1 MAMQSGFIKRIRDI
15 MRMDAGINGDA
26 QRIEQMVWM
35 LFLKVYDAKE
45 DDWELNEDNYESIIP
60 EDLRWRNWAKADSN
74 GHAMTGDK
82 LLNFVNN
89 TLFPVLKGNDVKEG
103 DTIVY
108 EGIKVTPDTP
118 IKKAIVKSTFEDANN
133 YMKDGVYLRQVI
145 DVIDEIEFDDVKESH
160 AFGFVYEEILR
171 ELQSAGSSGEF
182 YTPRAVTEFMAQM
195 IKPKLGEKMADF
207 ACGTGG
213 FITSWL
219 GQLSKQVTDTAAQKQ
234 LDDSIYGIEKKPF
247 PYLLCVT
254 NMLLHDIEVPN
265 IYHTNSLKHNLLDY
279 TDDDKF
285 DVILM
290 NPPYGGHEDK
300 SIQGFFPDDLASSET
315 ADLFMSVILYRLKKN
330 GRAAVV
336 VPDGFLFGLDN
347 AKVNIK
353 KKLIGEFNLHT
364 VVRLPG
370 SVFSPY
376 TSITTNLL
384 FFDNTKPTTETW
396 FYRVDIPSDRKHF
409 SKTKPMEL
417 KHFEDCITWWNNRE
431 IIPDGEYFKAQ
442 KYTADYLLNEQGCN
456 IDLCGYPHEEEEVL
470 APADLIQKYEEKR
483 ASLNAEI
490 DRTILA
496 LSASLNGEPVNFDT
510 QGTINACGKMD
521 DLHKRFPEDMK
532 KSVLQYAIQGKLV
545 EQRAEEG
552 TGEELYRQI
561 QAEKQQLIKT
571 GKLKKTRALPTITGE
586 EVPYD
591 FPASW
596 KVCYIDDIA
605 FVTKLAGFEYTKY
618 ISDNLVPTG
627 IPLFKGKNVQNGKLV
642 LSFES
647 YIPESVSD
655 ELPRSQITKKCLLT
669 PYVGTI
675 GNIAVFDG
683 SFKAHLGSNVGKIEL
698 LNSDT
703 QTFILEEYVLWYLKS
718 AYGYAELTKYKK
730 ATAQE
735 SISIDAIRN
744 VVIAIPPLEEQRR
757 IVAKLE
763 EILPLCER
771 LK

>member
-89 TLFPVLKGNDVKEG
+89 SLFPVLKGNDVKEG

-182 YTPRAVTEFMAQM
+182 YTPRAVTEFMALM

-219 GQLSKQVTDTAAQKQ
+219 GQLSKQVTDTAAKKQ

-265 IYHTNSLKHNLLDY
+265 IYHMNSLKHNLLDY
-279 TDDDKF
+279 TDADKF

-384 FFDNTKPTTETW
+384 FFDNTKPTSETW

-417 KHFEDCITWWNNRE
+417 KHFEDCITWWNNKE

-442 KYTADYLLNEQGCN
+442 KFTADYLLNEQGCN

-510 QGTINACGKMD
+510 QGTISACGKMD

-532 KSVLQYAIQGKLV
+532 KSILQYAIQGKLV
-545 EQRAEEG
+545 EQKPEEG
-552 TGEELYRQI
+552 TGAELYKQM
-561 QAEKQQLIKT
+561 QAEKQRLIKEKKIKKEKT
-571 GKLKKTRALPTITGE
+571 LVEITDDEIPFDIPETWIWIRVGDVGSWGSGATPPRTNPAYYGGSIPWLKTGDLNDGFIKEVPEFITELALEKTSVRLNPVGSVLMAMYGATIGKLG
-586 EVPYD
+586 
-591 FPASW
+591 
-596 KVCYIDDIA
+596 
-605 FVTKLAGFEYTKY
+605 
-618 ISDNLVPTG
+618 
-627 IPLFKGKNVQNGKLV
+627 
-642 LSFES
+642 
-647 YIPESVSD
+647 
-655 ELPRSQITKKCLLT
+655 
-669 PYVGTI
+669 
-675 GNIAVFDG
+675 
-683 SFKAHLGSNVGKIEL
+683 
-698 LNSDT
+698 
-703 QTFILEEYVLWYLKS
+703 ILEIPVTTNQACCACIPYAGMYNKYLFYYLMS
-718 AYGYAELTKYKK
+718 MRQTYIGMAEGG
-730 ATAQE
+730 AQPNISKE
-735 SISIDAIRN
+735 KIVNSILPL
-744 VVIAIPPLEEQRR
+744 PPLEEQHR

>member
-45 DDWELNEDNYESIIP
+45 DDWELNEDDYESIIP

-103 DTIVY
+103 DTVIY

-182 YTPRAVTEFMAQM
+182 YTPRAVTEFMALM
-195 IKPKLGEKMADF
+195 IKPQLGEKMADF

-219 GQLSKQVTDTAAQKQ
+219 GQLSKQVTDTSAQKQ

-254 NMLLHDIEVPN
+254 NMLLHDIEIPN
-265 IYHTNSLKHNLLDY
+265 IYHMNSLKHNLLDY
-279 TDDDKF
+279 TDADKF

-417 KHFEDCITWWNNRE
+417 KHFDDCISWWNNRE
-431 IIPDGEYFKAQ
+431 VIPDGEYFKAQ
-442 KYTADYLLNEQGCN
+442 KFTVDYLLNEQGCN

-470 APADLIQKYEEKR
+470 DPVDLIQKYEEQR

-496 LSASLNGEPVNFDT
+496 LNSSLKEEVVTTYTPNV
-510 QGTINACGKMD
+510 ISACGKMD
-521 DLHKRFPEDMK
+521 DLHKRFPDDIK
-532 KSVLQYAIQGKLV
+532 KSILQYAIRGKLV
-545 EQRAEEG
+545 KQRSEEG
-552 TGEELYRQI
+552 TGEELFQ
-561 QAEKQQLIKT
+561 QVQVEKQRLIKAC
-571 GKLKKTRALPTITGE
+571 KIKKEKPLP
-586 EVPYD
+586 
-591 FPASW
+591 
-596 KVCYIDDIA
+596 DIA
-605 FVTKLAGFEYTKY
+605 EDEIPFDIPDTWRWVRVAQIVTLNPKNDLADDLETAFIPMPCVMDGFRNQHTFEIKKWKEIKKGFTHFAEGDIGVAKITPCFQNRKSVIFRNLKNGYGAGTTELTVIRTINETVLPEYLLWFFKTEYFIANGVK
-618 ISDNLVPTG
+618 SFTG
-627 IPLFKGKNVQNGKLV
+627 TAGQQRIHKDYLATCLIPL
-642 LSFES
+642 
-647 YIPESVSD
+647 
-655 ELPRSQITKKCLLT
+655 
-669 PYVGTI
+669 
-675 GNIAVFDG
+675 
-683 SFKAHLGSNVGKIEL
+683 
-698 LNSDT
+698 
-703 QTFILEEYVLWYLKS
+703 
-718 AYGYAELTKYKK
+718 
-730 ATAQE
+730 
-735 SISIDAIRN
+735 
-744 VVIAIPPLEEQRR
+744 PPLAEQKR

>member
-103 DTIVY
+103 DTIIY
-108 EGIKVTPDTP
+108 EGIQVTPDTP

-182 YTPRAVTEFMAQM
+182 YTPRAVTEFMALM

-219 GQLSKQVTDTAAQKQ
+219 GQLSKQVTDTSAQKQ

-254 NMLLHDIEVPN
+254 NMLLHDIEIPN
-265 IYHTNSLKHNLLDY
+265 IYHMNSLKHNLLDY
-279 TDDDKF
+279 TDADKF

-417 KHFEDCITWWNNRE
+417 KHFDDCIAWWNNRE
-431 IIPDGEYFKAQ
+431 VIPDGEYFKAQ

-470 APADLIQKYEEKR
+470 DPLDTIREYQERRTA
-483 ASLNAEI
+483 LNAEI
-490 DRTILA
+490 D
-496 LSASLNGEPVNFDT
+496 
-510 QGTINACGKMD
+510 K
-521 DLHKRFPEDMK
+521 
-532 KSVLQYAIQGKLV
+532 VL
-545 EQRAEEG
+545 
-552 TGEELYRQI
+552 
-561 QAEKQQLIKT
+561 
-571 GKLKKTRALPTITGE
+571 
-586 EVPYD
+586 
-591 FPASW
+591 
-596 KVCYIDDIA
+596 
-605 FVTKLAGFEYTKY
+605 
-618 ISDNLVPTG
+618 
-627 IPLFKGKNVQNGKLV
+627 
-642 LSFES
+642 
-647 YIPESVSD
+647 
-655 ELPRSQITKKCLLT
+655 
-669 PYVGTI
+669 
-675 GNIAVFDG
+675 
-683 SFKAHLGSNVGKIEL
+683 
-698 LNSDT
+698 
-703 QTFILEEYVLWYLKS
+703 
-718 AYGYAELTKYKK
+718 AELE
-730 ATAQE
+730 A
-735 SISIDAIRN
+735 
-744 VVIAIPPLEEQRR
+744 L
-757 IVAKLE
+757 
-763 EILPLCER
+763 LPGGVTE
-771 LK
+771 

>member
-108 EGIKVTPDTP
+108 EGIKVTPATP

-133 YMKDGVYLRQVI
+133 YMKDGVYLRQVVDI
-145 DVIDEIEFDDVKESH
+145 IDEIEFDDVKESH

-219 GQLSKQVTDTAAQKQ
+219 GQLSKQVTDTSAQKQ

-265 IYHTNSLKHNLLDY
+265 IYHMNSLKHSLLDY

-364 VVRLPG
+364 VVRLPS

-417 KHFEDCITWWNNRE
+417 KHFDDCIAWWNNRE
-431 IIPDGEYFKAQ
+431 VIPDGEYFKAQ
-442 KYTADYLLNEQGCN
+442 KFTADYLLNEQGCN

-545 EQRAEEG
+545 EQRPEEG
-552 TGEELYRQI
+552 TAEELYRQI
-561 QAEKQQLIKT
+561 QVEKQKLIKA
-571 GKLKKTRALPTITGE
+571 GKIKKEKPLPEIAE
-586 EVPYD
+586 DEIPFD
-591 FPASW
+591 IPESW
-596 KVCYIDDIA
+596 KWVRIGALTYNWGQKTPDSRFCYIDVGSVNNTSHTLNKENTVVEAKDASSRAKKIVKKGDVIFATIRPYLKNICIIDKKFPCEPIA
-605 FVTKLAGFEYTKY
+605 STAFAVMHC
-618 ISDNLVPTG
+618 
-627 IPLFKGKNVQNGKLV
+627 
-642 LSFES
+642 
-647 YIPESVSD
+647 PE
-655 ELPRSQITKKCLLT
+655 
-669 PYVGTI
+669 G
-675 GNIAVFDG
+675 
-683 SFKAHLGSNVGKIEL
+683 L
-698 LNSDT
+698 LNKYLYYYLLSP
-703 QTFILEEYVLWYLKS
+703 TFMRFANARDKAKGV
-718 AYGYAELTKYKK
+718 AYPAIGEKDFFNGIIALPPVAEQK
-730 ATAQE
+730 
-735 SISIDAIRN
+735 
-744 VVIAIPPLEEQRR
+744 R

>member
-89 TLFPVLKGNDVKEG
+89 TLFTVLKGNDVKEG
-103 DTIVY
+103 DTILY
-108 EGIKVTPDTP
+108 EGIKVTPATP

-182 YTPRAVTEFMAQM
+182 YTPRAVTEFMALM

-219 GQLSKQVTDTAAQKQ
+219 GQLSKQVTDTAAKKQ

-265 IYHTNSLKHNLLDY
+265 IYHMNSLKHNLLDY
-279 TDDDKF
+279 TDADKF

-384 FFDNTKPTTETW
+384 FFDNTKPTSETW

-417 KHFEDCITWWNNRE
+417 KHFEDCITWWNNKE

-442 KYTADYLLNEQGCN
+442 KFTADYLLNEQGCN

-510 QGTINACGKMD
+510 QGTISACGKMD

-532 KSVLQYAIQGKLV
+532 KSILQYAIQGKLV
-545 EQRAEEG
+545 EQKPEEG
-552 TGEELYRQI
+552 TGAELYKQM
-561 QAEKQQLIKT
+561 QAEKQRLIKEKKIKKEKT
-571 GKLKKTRALPTITGE
+571 LVEITDDEIPFDIPETWIWIRVGDVGSWGSGATPPRTNPAYYGGSIPWLKTGDLNDGFIKEVPEFITELALEKTSVRLNPVGSVLMAMYGATIGKLG
-586 EVPYD
+586 
-591 FPASW
+591 
-596 KVCYIDDIA
+596 
-605 FVTKLAGFEYTKY
+605 
-618 ISDNLVPTG
+618 
-627 IPLFKGKNVQNGKLV
+627 
-642 LSFES
+642 
-647 YIPESVSD
+647 
-655 ELPRSQITKKCLLT
+655 
-669 PYVGTI
+669 
-675 GNIAVFDG
+675 
-683 SFKAHLGSNVGKIEL
+683 
-698 LNSDT
+698 
-703 QTFILEEYVLWYLKS
+703 ILEIPVTTNQACCACIPYAGMYNKYLFYYLMS
-718 AYGYAELTKYKK
+718 MRQTYIGMAEGG
-730 ATAQE
+730 AQPNISKE
-735 SISIDAIRN
+735 KIVNSILPL
-744 VVIAIPPLEEQRR
+744 PPLEEQHR

>member
-60 EDLRWRNWAKADSN
+60 EDLRWRNWAKADSS

-82 LLNFVNN
+82 LLSFVNN

-103 DTIVY
+103 DTILY
-108 EGIKVTPDTP
+108 EGIKVTPATP

-182 YTPRAVTEFMAQM
+182 YTPRAVTEFMALM

-219 GQLSKQVTDTAAQKQ
+219 GQLSKQVTDTSAQKQ

-265 IYHTNSLKHNLLDY
+265 IYHMNSLKHNLLDY
-279 TDDDKF
+279 TDADKF

-384 FFDNTKPTTETW
+384 FFDNTKPTSETW

-417 KHFEDCITWWNNRE
+417 KHFDDCIAWWNDRKE
-431 IIPDGEYFKAQ
+431 IRDGENFKAQ
-442 KYTADYLLNEQGCN
+442 KFTADYLLNEQGCN

-510 QGTINACGKMD
+510 QGTISACGKMD

-532 KSVLQYAIQGKLV
+532 KSILQYAIQGKLV
-545 EQRAEEG
+545 EQRHEEG

-561 QAEKQQLIKT
+561 QVEKQKLIKA
-571 GKLKKTRALPTITGE
+571 GKIKKNKPLPE
-586 EVPYD
+586 
-591 FPASW
+591 
-596 KVCYIDDIA
+596 IA
-605 FVTKLAGFEYTKY
+605 E
-618 ISDNLVPTG
+618 DE
-627 IPLFKGKNVQNGKLV
+627 IPFD
-642 LSFES
+642 
-647 YIPESVSD
+647 IPESWKWVRWGELSQSIQYGYNAPAQEHGRIKMVRISD
-655 ELPRSQITKKCLLT
+655 IQDGKVLWNQVPYCDIKENEIPTYQLGANDILFARTGGTVGKSYLVKEVPEEAIYAGYLIRTQYSSLLCPDYMKHFMESQLYWNQLRS
-669 PYVGTI
+669 GTI
-675 GNIAVFDG
+675 
-683 SFKAHLGSNVGKIEL
+683 
-698 LNSDT
+698 
-703 QTFILEEYVLWYLKS
+703 
-718 AYGYAELTKYKK
+718 
-730 ATAQE
+730 ATAQPNCNGQTL
-735 SISIDAIRN
+735 SKMFLPL
-744 VVIAIPPLEEQRR
+744 PPLAEQKR

>member
-45 DDWELNEDNYESIIP
+45 DDWELNENNYESIIP

-103 DTIVY
+103 DTVIY

-182 YTPRAVTEFMAQM
+182 YTPRAVTEFMALM
-195 IKPKLGEKMADF
+195 IQPKLGEKMADF

-219 GQLSKQVTDTAAQKQ
+219 GQLSKQVTDTSAQKQ

-265 IYHTNSLKHNLLDY
+265 IYHLNSLKHNLLDY
-279 TDDDKF
+279 TDADKF

-364 VVRLPG
+364 VIRLPN

-417 KHFEDCITWWNNRE
+417 KHFDDCIAWWNNRKV
-431 IIPDGEYFKAQ
+431 IPDGEYFKAQ
-442 KYTADYLLNEQGCN
+442 KFTADYLLNEQGCN
-456 IDLCGYPHEEEEVL
+456 IDLCGYPHRAEVVL
-470 APADLIQKYEEKR
+470 EPEDLIQQYEEER
-483 ASLNAEI
+483 ASLSAEV
-490 DRTILA
+490 DRTISA
-496 LSASLNGEPVNFDT
+496 LRNSLDATDESLYT
-510 QGTINACGKMD
+510 QRAISACGKMSE
-521 DLHKRFPEDMK
+521 LHKRFPEDMK
-532 KSVLQYAIQGKLV
+532 KSILQYAIQGKLV
-545 EQRAEEG
+545 EQRTDEG
-552 TGEELYRQI
+552 SGEELYIQI
-561 QAEKQQLIKT
+561 QDVKHKLIKEK
-571 GKLKKTRALPTITGE
+571 KLKEEKPLAEIVQEEIPFDIPTNWKWCRLRDICTKIVDGDHNPPSGVKYPTDFLMLSATNINNDTLVDLNKVRYVTE
-586 EVPYD
+586 EVFAVENQRTRVEMNDIFFTIVGSMGRSCVYRGGYNLCFQRSVAVLTTLVMPEFLKYVLDTPYIQ
-591 FPASW
+591 FFMYANATGTAQ
-596 KVCYIDDIA
+596 K
-605 FVTKLAGFEYTKY
+605 GFYLNQVE
-618 ISDNLVPTG
+618 NLV
-627 IPLFKGKNVQNGKLV
+627 IPV
-642 LSFES
+642 
-647 YIPESVSD
+647 
-655 ELPRSQITKKCLLT
+655 
-669 PYVGTI
+669 
-675 GNIAVFDG
+675 
-683 SFKAHLGSNVGKIEL
+683 
-698 LNSDT
+698 
-703 QTFILEEYVLWYLKS
+703 
-718 AYGYAELTKYKK
+718 
-730 ATAQE
+730 
-735 SISIDAIRN
+735 
-744 VVIAIPPLEEQRR
+744 PPLAEQRR

>member
-182 YTPRAVTEFMAQM
+182 YTPRAVTEFMALM

-265 IYHTNSLKHNLLDY
+265 IYHMNSLKHNLLDY
-279 TDDDKF
+279 TDADKF

-364 VVRLPG
+364 VVRLPS

-417 KHFEDCITWWNNRE
+417 KHFDDCIAWWNDRKE
-431 IIPDGEYFKAQ
+431 ITDGENFKAQ
-442 KYTADYLLNEQGCN
+442 KFTADYLLNEQGCN
-456 IDLCGYPHEEEEVL
+456 IDLCGYPHEEEEIL
-470 APADLIQKYEEKR
+470 DPIDLIQRYQEER
-483 ASLNAEI
+483 SSLNATV
-490 DRTILA
+490 DRAVQQIST
-496 LSASLNGEPVNFDT
+496 SLNQATVLPDIDYASGALTRLAELDAHFAD
-510 QGTINACGKMD
+510 KMI
-521 DLHKRFPEDMK
+521 
-532 KSVLQYAIQGKLV
+532 KSVLEIAIKGKLV
-545 EQRAEEG
+545 SQYPTEG
-552 TGEELYRQI
+552 TARDLLEKNLIDVEIDGRRVKQKVITEISEDEKTFDIPDSWEWIKLGNVCTIARGGSPRPIKEYI
-561 QAEKQQLIKT
+561 TTAADGVNWIKIGDTEKNGKYICATAEKIKPS
-571 GKLKKTRALPTITGE
+571 GVSKSRMVHSG
-586 EVPYD
+586 D
-591 FPASW
+591 F
-596 KVCYIDDIA
+596 
-605 FVTKLAGFEYTKY
+605 
-618 ISDNLVPTG
+618 
-627 IPLFKGKNVQNGKLV
+627 
-642 LSFES
+642 
-647 YIPESVSD
+647 
-655 ELPRSQITKKCLLT
+655 LLT
-669 PYVGTI
+669 NSMSFGRPYILKVDGCIHDGWLVISQSTEI
-675 GNIAVFDG
+675 FDQDYLYWLLSSNYAYMQFCGKVSGAVV
-683 SFKAHLGSNVGKIEL
+683 KN
-698 LNSDT
+698 LNSDKVANSV
-703 QTFILEEYVLWYLKS
+703 FPL
-718 AYGYAELTKYKK
+718 
-730 ATAQE
+730 
-735 SISIDAIRN
+735 
-744 VVIAIPPLEEQRR
+744 PPLAEQKR

>member
-103 DTIVY
+103 DTIIY

-182 YTPRAVTEFMAQM
+182 YTPRAVTEFMALM

-219 GQLSKQVTDTAAQKQ
+219 GQLSKQVTDTSAQKQ
-234 LDDSIYGIEKKPF
+234 LDDSVYGIEKKPF

-265 IYHTNSLKHNLLDY
+265 IYHMNSLKHNLLDY

-364 VVRLPG
+364 VIRLPS

-417 KHFEDCITWWNNRE
+417 KHFDDCIAWWNNRE
-431 IIPDGEYFKAQ
+431 VIPDGEYFKAQ

-510 QGTINACGKMD
+510 QGTISACRKMD

-532 KSVLQYAIQGKLV
+532 KSILQYAIQGKLV
-545 EQRAEEG
+545 EQRLEEG
-552 TGEELYRQI
+552 TGAELYKQM
-561 QAEKQQLIKT
+561 QAEKQRLIKEKKIKKEKT
-571 GKLKKTRALPTITGE
+571 LVEITDDEIPFDIPETWIWIRVGDVGSWGSGATPPRTNPAYYGGSIPWLKTGDLNDGFIKEVPEFITELALEKTSVRLNPVGSVLMAMYGATIGKLG
-586 EVPYD
+586 
-591 FPASW
+591 
-596 KVCYIDDIA
+596 
-605 FVTKLAGFEYTKY
+605 
-618 ISDNLVPTG
+618 
-627 IPLFKGKNVQNGKLV
+627 
-642 LSFES
+642 
-647 YIPESVSD
+647 
-655 ELPRSQITKKCLLT
+655 
-669 PYVGTI
+669 
-675 GNIAVFDG
+675 
-683 SFKAHLGSNVGKIEL
+683 
-698 LNSDT
+698 
-703 QTFILEEYVLWYLKS
+703 ILEIPVTTNQACCACIPYAGMYNKYLFYYLMS
-718 AYGYAELTKYKK
+718 MRQTYIGMAEGG
-730 ATAQE
+730 AQPNISKE
-735 SISIDAIRN
+735 KIVNSILPL
-744 VVIAIPPLEEQRR
+744 PPLEEQHR